1 MLIQCNIFTKFM
13 LSKKAKYGL
22 QAVFFL
28 AKKYGKGPVLISDL
42 AEKENIPKKFLEL
55 ILLDL
60 KRQGL
65 LYSKMGKG
73 GGYSL
78 SKSPDKI
85 FVGQIV
91 RILDGPLAPISCV
104 SKTAY
109 KRCAE
114 CENEKTCEIRKI
126 MMQVRDASAAI
137 LDHTTLTEA
146 PKAIFQVSRKGK

>member
-1 MLIQCNIFTKFM
+1 M

-22 QAVFFL
+22 KATFFL
-28 AKKYGKGPVLISDL
+28 AKNYGKGPVLISDL

-60 KRQGL
+60 KRHGIL
-65 LYSKMGKG
+65 SSKMGKG

-78 SKSPDKI
+78 SKSPEKI
-85 FVGQIV
+85 FVGQII
-91 RILDGPLAPISCV
+91 RILDGPLAPIPCV

-109 KRCAE
+109 ERRAE

-137 LDHTTLTEA
+137 LDHTTLIDA
-146 PKAIFQVSRKGK
+146 PKALFQVSKKSK

>member
-1 MLIQCNIFTKFM
+1 M

-22 QAVFFL
+22 KASFYL
-28 AKKYGKGPVLISDL
+28 ARNYGKGPVLISDL

-60 KRQGL
+60 KRHGIL
-65 LYSKMGKG
+65 SSKMGKG

-91 RILDGPLAPISCV
+91 RVLDGPLAPISCV

-109 KRCAE
+109 QRCDT

-126 MMQVRDASAAI
+126 MMQVREASAAI
-137 LDHTTLTEA
+137 LDHTTLTDA
-146 PKAIFQVSRKGK
+146 PKALFSVKKK